1 MRCLVAACTA
11 LSLAACGPDR
21 AEPLDV
27 ELPAL
32 IPVPLHVQ
40 YGEGVY
46 RLAADSRISGVAN
59 TDMHATL
66 EWMIGLIN
74 EQVGLSL
81 SLTDGP
87 GALRLELEDSAAFA
101 ETLAAIDARGVRE
114 AYLLEITNDGIRI
127 AASDEA
133 GLFYGVTTLW
143 QLLTANSN
151 GELPLVMIV
160 DAPEFEWR
168 GVMLDSARH
177 MQSPAFIKRYID
189 WMALHKLNVFHWHLT
204 DDQAWRLEIRKYPNL
219 TDVGA
224 WRVPAGDAPAADID
238 EATGEPRKY
247 GGYYSQETVR
257 DIVAH
262 AASRH
267 VTIVPEIDVPGH
279 ATAAIAAYPEL
290 GVPGHGVDRVS
301 ASWGIFE
308 NVFNLEEDTFRF
320 LEHVLSE
327 VTELFPGEY
336 IHLGGDEVVTKQ
348 WLASGRIAERMQ
360 ELGVNDIQA
369 LQNYYVERLQD
380 YLSTLGRKVIGWD
393 EILESELPPEAAVM
407 SWRGVEG
414 AVAAAAKGHKTVLS
428 PAPTFYLDHVQTNA
442 PGTPPGRG
450 GIVTT
455 EDIYEFDIT
464 PDSLKEN
471 RDFLLG
477 LQANV
482 WTEHIRTEDRV
493 VYMSFPRIL
502 AIAEL
507 GWSAPRNRS
516 WASFA
521 ERLERHGG
529 RLDALGIRSR
539 GPAAR
544 EPHVPRTARLTSR
557 ELELCSNAI
566 VLALEDDAPLE
577 GHRESFLVDIMNPCW
592 ILEDV
597 DLSVAES
604 VAASVGQLP
613 FNFEIGDMIDDVV
626 VESPDSGDGELRVR
640 LGSCNGPVVASLP
653 LVPAFGKH
661 GVTELPAARLELPEG
676 ASDSRDLCF
685 SFTRHGVEPM
695 WVVNWVEVFGDVSG
709 DSQ

>member
-11 LSLAACGPDR
+11 AVLAACGTDR
-21 AEPLDV
+21 AAPSGM
-27 ELPAL
+27 ELPSL

-40 YGEGVY
+40 RGEGAY
-46 RLAADSRISGVAN
+46 RLAADAKISGAAH

-74 EQVGLSL
+74 EQAGLSL
-81 SLTDGP
+81 SLTDEP
-87 GALRLELEDSAAFA
+87 AALRLELDDSAAFA

-114 AYLLEITNDGIRI
+114 AYLLEITDDGIRI
-127 AASDEA
+127 AASDET
-133 GLFYGVTTLW
+133 GLFYGLTTLW
-143 QLLTANSN
+143 QLLTASSN
-151 GELPLVMIV
+151 GELPMVTIV

-204 DDQAWRLEIRKYPNL
+204 DDQAWRLEIRKFPDL
-219 TDVGA
+219 TNVGA
-224 WRVPAGDAPAADID
+224 WRIPAGDAPAADID
-238 EATGEPRKY
+238 EVTGEPRKY
-247 GGYYSQETVR
+247 GGYYSQAAVR

-301 ASWGIFE
+301 ASWGVFE

-320 LEHVLSE
+320 LEQVLSE

-348 WLASGRIAERMQ
+348 WLTSGRIAERMR
-360 ELGVNDIQA
+360 ELGVDDIQA

-442 PGTPPGRG
+442 PGSPPGRG

-455 EDIYEFDIT
+455 EDIYRFDIT
-464 PDSLKEN
+464 PGSLEEN
-471 RDFLLG
+471 RDLLLG

-516 WASFA
+516 WPSFA

-544 EPHVPRTARLTSR
+544 EPHVPRAARLTSR

-566 VLALEDDAPLE
+566 VLALEDDAPLA

-597 DLSVAES
+597 DLSVTES
-604 VAASVGQLP
+604 IAASVGQLP

-626 VESPDSGDGELRVR
+626 VESPESGDGELRVT
-640 LGSCNGPVVASLP
+640 LGNCDGPVVASLP
-653 LVPAFGKH
+653 LAPAVGNH
-661 GVTELPAARLELPEG
+661 GVTELPAARLVLPAG
-676 ASDSRDLCF
+676 ASDTGDLCF

-695 WVVNWVEVFGDVSG
+695 WVLNWVEVLGGVAG
-709 DSQ
+709 DSR